1 MEHGPG
7 ASMTDWLQRF
17 LSLFRAETEEV
28 NGMPGV
34 KISNL
39 DDFSAPCQI
48 HLFWFHAEPNLDYCC
63 LLQTKMRNSPDGLV
77 EVVGPMHPSEAI
89 GVLSE
94 VLNWDRWSEELDDT
108 DYFLFEGED
117 RSIRRAV
124 ARACLQTI
132 ARVELMR
139 CGA

>member
-1 MEHGPG
+1 MEHAPR

-48 HLFWFHAEPNLDYCC
+48 HLFWFHAEPNGE
-63 LLQTKMRNSPDGLV
+63 KVFSPN
-77 EVVGPMHPSEAI
+77 PPK
-89 GVLSE
+89 
-94 VLNWDRWSEELDDT
+94 DT
-108 DYFLFEGED
+108 DG
-117 RSIRRAV
+117 RREESG
-124 ARACLQTI
+124 R
-132 ARVELMR
+132 
-139 CGA
+139 GG

>member
-1 MEHGPG
+1 MEHDPR

-39 DDFSAPCQI
+39 DDFSAPCRI

-77 EVVGPMHPSEAI
+77 EVVAPMHPSEAI
-89 GVLSE
+89 GVFSE

>member
-1 MEHGPG
+1 MEHDPR

-48 HLFWFHAEPNLDYCC
+48 HLFWFHADMFGIPSG
-63 LLQTKMRNSPDGLV
+63 QRHP
-77 EVVGPMHPSEAI
+77 VGSSCHKLRHPS
-89 GVLSE
+89 GG
-94 VLNWDRWSEELDDT
+94 R
-108 DYFLFEGED
+108 
-117 RSIRRAV
+117 
-124 ARACLQTI
+124 
-132 ARVELMR
+132 
-139 CGA
+139 